1 LDKDTVS
8 IFTGTW
14 VARLIKAKPYG
25 DNLKE
30 QLKANARDRVHSFLL
45 AGDQL
50 RGAVLCGTRM
60 VNEMRAN
67 HKLGILE
74 TLVLGHA
81 YMAGGLLSITMKGR
95 DRLAIKV
102 ECSGPIKGLRVEA
115 NAYGEVRGYLKQVPI
130 PIEAPLEDFNLSPFY
145 GAGFIS
151 VTRYLEDAKQP
162 FTGQVMMAGGTL
174 AKDLSLYFVKSEQ
187 VPTAFSLSVQ
197 FDAQGEVTG
206 AGGLFLQ
213 ALPQAEPETIAA
225 IEALVP
231 ELPSLGAAMA
241 AGETAEAYVQAHF
254 AAHAPRFLK
263 EQRVEFFC
271 RCNEA
276 QIRHMLQMMSREDLR
291 DLRDNGP
298 FPMEIRCHHCH
309 TAYRFTPQDLVE
321 IFRQRFGDD

>member
-1 LDKDTVS
+1 MKKV
-8 IFTGTW
+8 
-14 VARLIKAKPYG
+14 KPYG
-25 DNLKE
+25 DSLKE
-30 QLKANARDRVHSFLL
+30 QLQANARDRVHSFLL
-45 AGDQL
+45 ADDQV
-50 RGAVLCGTRM
+50 RGAILCGTRM

-67 HKLGILE
+67 HALGILE

-81 YMAGGLLSITMKGR
+81 YLAGGLLSITLKGK

-102 ECSGPIKGLRVEA
+102 ECSGPIKGLRVET

-130 PIEAPLEDFNLSPFY
+130 PVEAPLSDFNLSPFY

-162 FTGQVMMAGGTL
+162 FTGQVMMEGGTL

-197 FDAQGEVTG
+197 FDPQGDVIG

-213 ALPQAEPETIAA
+213 ALPQAETETIAA

-231 ELPSLGAAMA
+231 ELPSLGTAMA
-241 AGETAEAYVQAHF
+241 AGESAEAYVRAHF
-254 AAHAPRFLK
+254 AAYAPRFIK
-263 EQRVEFFC
+263 EQRVAFFC
-271 RCNEA
+271 RCSA
-276 QIRHMLQMMSREDLR
+276 DRIRRMLQLMSREDLR

-298 FPMEIRCHHCH
+298 FPMEIRCHHCN
-309 TAYRFTPQDLVE
+309 TAYQIAREQMAAIYT
-321 IFRQRFGDD
+321 QRFGDR

>member
-1 LDKDTVS
+1 M
-8 IFTGTW
+8 
-14 VARLIKAKPYG
+14 IKVKPYG
-25 DNLKE
+25 DSLKE
-30 QLKANARDRVHSFLL
+30 QLQANARDRVHSFLV
-45 AGDQL
+45 ADDQL

-67 HKLGILE
+67 HGLGILE

-81 YMAGGLLSITMKGR
+81 YLAGGLLSITLKGKG
-95 DRLAIKV
+95 RLAIKV
-102 ECSGPIKGLRVEA
+102 ECSGPIRGLRVEA

-145 GAGFIS
+145 GAGFLS

-162 FTGQVMMAGGTL
+162 FTGQVMMEAGTL

-197 FDAQGEVTG
+197 FDTQGEVTG

-213 ALPQAEPETIAA
+213 ALPQAEAETITA

-231 ELPSLGAAMA
+231 RLPSPGTAMA
-241 AGETAEAYVQAHF
+241 DGESAEAYVRTHF
-254 AAHAPRFLK
+254 AAYAPRFLA

-271 RCNEA
+271 RCNVD
-276 QIRHMLQMMSREDLR
+276 QIRRMLQMMSREDLR

-298 FPMEIRCHHCH
+298 FPMEIRCHHCN
-309 TAYRFTPQDLVE
+309 TAYRFTREEMAE
-321 IFRQRFGDD
+321 IYTQRFSGR